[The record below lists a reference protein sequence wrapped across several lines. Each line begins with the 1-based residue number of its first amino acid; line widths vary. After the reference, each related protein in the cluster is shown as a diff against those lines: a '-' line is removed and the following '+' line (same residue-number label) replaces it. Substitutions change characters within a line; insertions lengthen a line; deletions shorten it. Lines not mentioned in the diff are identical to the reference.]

1 MKLTRQQFLRVL
13 PATVLALSGCAAS
26 ETAPAST
33 EELVFDH
40 ACSLDY
46 ATQFTADCYEGGYTM
61 LTLTESGE
69 QFLVTPEDAAE
80 VEGLPESVTVLRQPV
95 RNIYLVST
103 SVMDLFLALDGLD
116 SVTLSGTQAEGWYLD
131 EARAAMEAGR
141 IAYAGKYS
149 APDYEKIL
157 AANCGLAI
165 ENTMIYHTPEVKEQL
180 ERFGIP
186 VLVERSSY
194 ESGPLARLE
203 WLKFWGILL
212 GKEEL
217 AEQEFARQVE
227 RLAPLTG
234 QASTGKRCAFFS
246 ITANNLA
253 NVRKGGDYVARMI
266 EMAGGDYVCADLTD
280 NGNNLSTMNLP
291 LEDFY
296 AGAKDADVLLYNS
309 TIEGVVHTTEEL
321 VAKCPLLAEFKAVQS
336 GSVWCTTQSFF
347 QQSTALVDFVLDLHR
362 VFTED
367 DPADLQ
373 FLRRVTYDQQK
384 APDPFLRYPCPAA
397 GGAVCRQSVL
407 GQCVPDTG
415 GSAGGPD
422 RPRTR
427 RFERG
432 HHHPAAPAPG
442 RDGGAAGGGALGGG
456 LPAADLFCQPHCR
469 ALCHGHFQ
477 RGQAGVALVMVA
489 FLNHGLL
496 TSSLTLITAAF
507 AGAMASMAFV
517 LAVSRRVQRMSIL
530 VICGVMIGYI
540 CSAVTEFVVAFAQ
553 DSNIV
558 NLHNWSQGSFSGM
571 TWGNVR
577 AAALVVLPALA
588 AAFCLSKPMAA
599 YQMGEAY
606 ARSVGINVKAFSRLL
621 VLLSSLLAA
630 CVTAFA
636 GPISFV
642 GIAVPHL
649 VKQLFGSARP
659 LVVLPGCCLGG
670 AAFCLLCDLIARSMF
685 APTELSI
692 SAVTAVFGAPVVIWL
707 LVRRGQE
714 GVR

>member
-1 MKLTRQQFLRVL
+1 MTSKKRLILSYGILALLLAVLFAANLFWGSVSLT
-13 PATVLALSGCAAS
+13 PGAVLAALTGRGRDALSVGII
-26 ETAPAST
+26 
-33 EELVFDH
+33 
-40 ACSLDY
+40 
-46 ATQFTADCYEGGYTM
+46 TQ
-61 LTLTESGE
+61 LR
-69 QFLVTPEDAAE
+69 
-80 VEGLPESVTVLRQPV
+80 LPRA
-95 RNIYLVST
+95 
-103 SVMDLFLALDGLD
+103 VM
-116 SVTLSGTQAEGWYLD
+116 V
-131 EARAAMEAGR
+131 
-141 IAYAGKYS
+141 
-149 APDYEKIL
+149 
-157 AANCGLAI
+157 
-165 ENTMIYHTPEVKEQL
+165 V
-180 ERFGIP
+180 
-186 VLVERSSY
+186 
-194 ESGPLARLE
+194 
-203 WLKFWGILL
+203 LL
-212 GKEEL
+212 G
-217 AEQEFARQVE
+217 AA
-227 RLAPLTG
+227 
-234 QASTGKRCAFFS
+234 
-246 ITANNLA
+246 
-253 NVRKGGDYVARMI
+253 
-266 EMAGGDYVCADLTD
+266 
-280 NGNNLSTMNLP
+280 LS
-291 LEDFY
+291 
-296 AGAKDADVLLYNS
+296 
-309 TIEGVVHTTEEL
+309 
-321 VAKCPLLAEFKAVQS
+321 
-336 GSVWCTTQSFF
+336 
-347 QQSTALVDFVLDLHR
+347 
-362 VFTED
+362 
-367 DPADLQ
+367 
-373 FLRRVTYDQQK
+373 
-384 APDPFLRYPCPAA
+384 AA
-397 GGAVCRQSVL
+397 GYLLQTFFAN
-407 GQCVPDTG
+407 PI
-415 GSAGGPD
+415 AGP
-422 RPRTR
+422 
-427 RFERG
+427 F
-432 HHHPAAPAPG
+432 
-442 RDGGAAGGGALGGG
+442 
-456 LPAADLFCQPHCR
+456 
-469 ALCHGHFQ
+469 
-477 RGQAGVALVMVA
+477 VM
-489 FLNHGLL
+489 GML